1 VALAQWMRVFDSV
14 SNLVQLTGRFRRP
27 ADDPGEVPQA
37 GAPGM
42 IGQLET
48 RLAGVVVAALKEAFD
63 RDRARMDLERAQ
75 FDAERQR
82 AEAALRA
89 ELRRQA
95 ADRTLGQIRL
105 IAVMAIGVWMLSA
118 ALAVWMPGMRA
129 GFGRGLLGAGWVFV
143 LAALG
148 CAFAGWQRISSW
160 TASHLDGG
168 PGDALERTPLAERAA
183 PWLLLIAIALS
194 GAALLVAL

>member
-1 VALAQWMRVFDSV
+1 MRVLDTVNNLAQLS
-14 SNLVQLTGRFRRP
+14 GRFRRAGPDPTAAP
-27 ADDPGEVPQA
+27 AAPQT
-37 GAPGM
+37 GGM

-75 FDAERQR
+75 FEAERRR
-82 AEAALRA
+82 AEEVLRA

-95 ADRTLGQIRL
+95 ADRELGQIRL

-118 ALAVWMPGMRA
+118 ALGVWMPGMRT
-129 GFGRGLLGAGWVFV
+129 GLGRGLLGGGWFFV
-143 LAALG
+143 LATLG
-148 CAFAGWQRISSW
+148 CGFAGWQRISEW
-160 TASHLDGG
+160 TASHVDEAPSVPSG
-168 PGDALERTPLAERAA
+168 PALAERLA
-183 PWLLLIAIALS
+183 PWLLILAIALS